1 MLGESIVMPEAPKV
15 YVETTVISYLTAWPS
30 AEVVT
35 AAHQQITKEWWQNQ
49 RGDFE
54 LFVSELVVRE
64 AQVGDPDAAKQR
76 LEAIADLGVL
86 TIDDET
92 TELAETI
99 SGELHL
105 PERASAD
112 AFHISLS
119 IVHGMDYLITW
130 NCRHIANARH
140 REKIENI
147 CDSFGYV
154 SPVICTPEEL
164 S

>member
-1 MLGESIVMPEAPKV
+1 MPEAPKV

-49 RGDFE
+49 RGEFD

-64 AQVGDPDAAKQR
+64 AQVGDPDAAKRR
-76 LEAIADLGVL
+76 LEAIANLGL
-86 TIDDET
+86 LAIDEET

-99 SGELHL
+99 SRQLGL

-119 IVHGMDYLITW
+119 IVNGMDYLVTW

-140 REKIENI
+140 REKIGNV
-147 CDSFGYV
+147 CDSWGYV

-164 S
+164 SEE